1 MATFFQ
7 AETPANL
14 EKLPQ
19 TNKEYAVKHIFNTRN
34 HARFKREL
42 FYRWKKKETKEKEK
56 RGRKTWE
63 RRRKR
68 RKRRRGKG
76 GMAQGRRG
84 QRGWKHA
91 QRKHRKSTKGTE
103 SPRTEIG
110 RTVKNSRKKESLERK
125 THKENIG
132 HVSGAVHKREIKG
145 MGKGCKKGGGT
156 ETRKTD
162 TTGTEAHTRKAW
174 NTQWNNG
181 TNWNGKMEGAARIA
195 KRRRHRNRGHTQGKH
210 GRRTRSPTWK
220 HLIYIRWK
228 PGRQGKDGAP
238 TGWPKTREATIRKRR
253 PGKEGRKRKGN
264 DGRRTKRPPG
274 TENGKRSGIHRNKA
288 VLNRHRAH
296 RPGHS
301 RPRKPPPCNITAAR
315 QTKEDFHGLLMGTMT
330 QDGPDKP
337 VTAKANTHT
346 YRTNHRK
353 TEQEGPSS
361 HPVTVALKT
370 VPPGPTE
377 RLEKKEKTIR
387 KTTKTPKNG
396 AQKTSSE
403 ANP

>member
-1 MATFFQ
+1 MKTPHIYKV
-7 AETPANL
+7 ETGKTGKGRSTHRLTEDKRSNYPE
-14 EKLPQ
+14 EK
-19 TNKEYAVKHIFNTRN
+19 TGK
-34 HARFKREL
+34 
-42 FYRWKKKETKEKEK
+42 
-56 RGRKTWE
+56 GRPKTE
-63 RRRKR
+63 GKR
-68 RKRRRGKG
+68 R
-76 GMAQGRRG
+76 
-84 QRGWKHA
+84 
-91 QRKHRKSTKGTE
+91 TTD
-103 SPRTEIG
+103 
-110 RTVKNSRKKESLERK
+110 KK
-125 THKENIG
+125 T
-132 HVSGAVHKREIKG
+132 
-145 MGKGCKKGGGT
+145 
-156 ETRKTD
+156 
-162 TTGTEAHTRKAW
+162 
-174 NTQWNNG
+174 
-181 TNWNGKMEGAARIA
+181 AR
-195 KRRRHRNRGHTQGKH
+195 
-210 GRRTRSPTWK
+210 
-220 HLIYIRWK
+220 
-228 PGRQGKDGAP
+228 
-238 TGWPKTREATIRKRR
+238 
-253 PGKEGRKRKGN
+253 
-264 DGRRTKRPPG
+264 

-377 RLEKKEKTIR
+377 RQEKKEKTIR